1 VIAAPMAAGGRTGSD
16 VRPTHVVVDLDA
28 ITHNT
33 TWLAGQVAPA
43 GVCAVVK
50 ADAYGHGSVPVAR
63 AALAGGAVLLAVA
76 MVEEALVLRDAGV
89 DAPILVLSQP
99 PHDDLAAAV
108 AAGVDVAVYSPACL
122 EALRAAVA
130 ASPGGGSAPV
140 GVHVKVDTGM
150 HRLGTGPGEAV
161 ELAAAVASS
170 PGLRLAGVW
179 THCACA
185 DEAGDTF
192 TALQVDRFTG
202 ALVALEGAGV
212 HPGIVHMANSAAG
225 LFHPRTRF
233 DVVRFGISL
242 YGIHPAPDL
251 GGDLGLRPALSVR
264 SEVVHTTV
272 VPAGEGVSYGLRRL
286 VDTDTLVATIPVGY
300 ADGVARS
307 LFRPATPGPAAATTG
322 TGAGGGGVLIG
333 GRFRPLAGT
342 VTMDYVMA
350 DCGPVADT
358 GSPPVRVGDEAVLVG
373 TQGDASIT
381 AWDWADATGSIPNE
395 VLSRL
400 GARAPRQYLP

>member
-1 VIAAPMAAGGRTGSD
+1 MAAGGRTGSD

-33 TWLAGQVAPA
+33 SWLAGQVAPA

-99 PHDDLAAAV
+99 PHDDLAGAV
-108 AAGVDVAVYSPACL
+108 AAGVEMAVYSPACL

-130 ASPGGGSAPV
+130 VSPGPGGEPV

-150 HRLGTGPGEAV
+150 HRLGTSPGEAV
-161 ELAAAVASS
+161 ALAAAVASS

-192 TALQVDRFTG
+192 TAVQVDRFKG
-202 ALVALEGAGV
+202 ALTALEGAGV
-212 HPGIVHMANSAAG
+212 HPHMVHMANSAAG
-225 LFHPRTRF
+225 LFHPGTRF

-272 VPAGEGVSYGLRRL
+272 VPAGEGVSYGLRRP
-286 VDTDTLVATIPVGY
+286 VATDTLVATVPAGY

-307 LFRPATPGPAAATTG
+307 LFQAAGGAPGP
-322 TGAGGGGVLIG
+322 GAGGGGVLIG

-342 VTMDYVMA
+342 VTMDYVIA

-358 GSPPVRVGDEAVLVG
+358 GSPPVQVGDEVVLLG

-381 AWDWADATGSIPNE
+381 AWDWAAATGSIPNE

-400 GARAPRQYLP
+400 GTRAPRQYLP